1 MVRSTIQPVNQRC
14 KRTGSP
20 NGSTRDGEDSFPVCP
35 IAWKTLFP
43 FQKDDMTPERDDLAV
58 ISYSAQDML
67 YNIGISE
74 GISVGEKRLR
84 SVRRFIPQE
93 ALVSSRFKRVS
104 NGRDG
109 AGEADGHSR
118 IIHA

>member
-1 MVRSTIQPVNQRC
+1 M
-14 KRTGSP
+14 
-20 NGSTRDGEDSFPVCP
+20 
-35 IAWKTLFP
+35 
-43 FQKDDMTPERDDLAV
+43 
-58 ISYSAQDML
+58 ISYSAQDIM
-67 YNIGISE
+67 YNIGYIG

-93 ALVSSRFKRVS
+93 AVVSSRVQKVS

-118 IIHA
+118 IIHGVEIEIDLY